1 MKTLLYCF
9 LSLSFTFGL
18 SQEKLQVGIVLYKSQ
33 EKVEQT
39 FQPMMDYVASKM
51 DREAEI
57 HIVHEDDLAYYLEDG
72 TYDIGIF
79 TVFPYLKEKADFPD
93 LKVFAT
99 HHVNGK
105 DHFYGTILASKE
117 SGIENWQELVGKR
130 FRFVKP
136 TSTSGFKYPK
146 GVLEEHSID
155 VDHGALEYDFA
166 GGHEEAIRALLSNE
180 VDAIAVDET
189 RLGKIEGISKD
200 QFIELERF
208 RVPYHAYV
216 MSPKL
221 DTAVSKKIASIFGGA
236 HRDPATRA
244 LWDNPLGITRW
255 ELKKDEYYNVIRR
268 YLRIIR
274 VQPEV
279 DINITSTD
287 NAKKKLEVLG
297 DVKTVMERR
306 IRRYLAE
313 SNRFSNKHT
322 HTAEYAINLDLAVTG
337 DHFSYQVKIN
347 DEYITDGE
355 VYPDSI
361 NTTIPRVTALSLLKK
376 AVINTNL
383 LFNGEEWFITYGFN
397 DGLNLEDYE
406 FSIMDKRG
414 RRIPIA
420 DTEID
425 KIDELNIFFNEDDQF
440 YKDAPVQI
448 QYGKEIK
455 VEFEEDVTDIGTYN
469 IFSRNF
475 WNQNYW
481 DKLGLIGG
489 IVVAIISAIIGKVVS
504 DRKKKRF
511 KNILYQ
517 TNNLIKEYVDGHY
530 KLEAKLIDQKEKIS
544 EALEQGHINENQFLI
559 LKQRIEDMQ
568 NIVEIHHQGD
578 VSITDND
585 ANEISRMVKDGTV
598 TEKDFSRIMSILS
611 KSKPVNS

>member
-1 MKTLLYCF
+1 MKKLCLALMLFTVV
-9 LSLSFTFGL
+9 SLGA
-18 SQEKLQVGIVLYKSQ
+18 QEKLKVGIVLYKTE

-39 FQPMMDYVASKM
+39 FEPLMAYVAAELGKG
-51 DREAEI
+51 AEI
-57 HIVHEDDLAYYLEDG
+57 HIVHEDDLAYYLEEG
-72 TYDIGIF
+72 IYDLGIF

-99 HHVNGK
+99 HHVEGK

-117 SGIENWQELVGKR
+117 SGIESWQDLEGKR
-130 FRFVKP
+130 FLFVKP
-136 TSTSGFKYPK
+136 TSTSGYNYPK
-146 GVLEEHSID
+146 GVLTEHSID
-155 VDHGALEYDFA
+155 VEHGALDYGFA
-166 GGHEEAIRALLSNE
+166 GGHQEAIVALVNGE

-189 RLGKIEGISKD
+189 RFKKVEGVEKSD
-200 QFIELERF
+200 FIELERF
-208 RVPYHAYV
+208 KVPYHAYV
-216 MSPKL
+216 ASPKI
-221 DTAVSKKIASIFGGA
+221 DTATRAGLKEIFGSA
-236 HRDPATRA
+236 HRDPSTRA

-255 ELKKDEYYNVIRR
+255 ELKTDDYYNVIRR

-279 DINITSTD
+279 DINITSTA
-287 NAKKKLEVLG
+287 NAKEMLKALG

-322 HTAEYAINLDLAVTG
+322 HAAEYTIDLDLAVTG

-347 DEYITDGE
+347 DEYVTDGE

-361 NTTIPRVTALSLLKK
+361 NTSVPRVASRALLKK
-376 AVINTNL
+376 AEIKTNL

-397 DGLNLEDYE
+397 DGINLEDYE
-406 FSIMDKRG
+406 FSFTSKSG
-414 RRIPIA
+414 RNVQIKESDIHL
-420 DTEID
+420 
-425 KIDELNIFFNEDDQF
+425 IDELNIFFDDNEDF
-440 YKDAPVQI
+440 YKDAPVI
-448 QYGKEIK
+448 IRYGKEIK
-455 VEFEEDVTDIGTYN
+455 IEEEEDVTDIGTYN
-469 IFSRNF
+469 IFSRSF

-489 IVVAIISAIIGKVVS
+489 IVVAIISAIIGKVVN

-511 KNILYQ
+511 KNILHQ

-530 KLEAKLIDQKEKIS
+530 KLEAKLIEQKDRIS
-544 EALEQGHINENQFLI
+544 IALEEGHINENQFLI

-568 NIVEIHHQGD
+568 NIVDIHHQGD
-578 VSITDND
+578 VKVTDED
-585 ANEISRMVKDGTV
+585 AEEISNMVKDGTV

-611 KSKPVNS
+611 KSRPVQS